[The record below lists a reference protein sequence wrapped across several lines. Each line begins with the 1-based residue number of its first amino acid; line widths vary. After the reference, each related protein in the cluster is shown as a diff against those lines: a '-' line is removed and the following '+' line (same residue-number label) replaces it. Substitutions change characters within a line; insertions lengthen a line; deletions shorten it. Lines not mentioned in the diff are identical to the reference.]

1 MEKSD
6 LTPGRYDEL
15 TERIFDVLAEKGP
28 GHTSMDSL
36 SRHLGMSK
44 RTLYEI
50 FGSKD
55 DMIRSVLSHLHG
67 KHAAQISK
75 IKEESGNVME
85 AISRVLALQQRAM
98 SKLSGAFFRDL
109 DDKYS
114 HIRNDYESTSHKWN
128 EDIKD
133 AIILG
138 IRQGVFRKNADYDI
152 IVPLMRVQM
161 ESLKRMEEFFPPEIT
176 ISQAYNAILT
186 GVLRSIATPEGIMIL
201 DKLTEQNKKESV

>member
-114 HIRNDYESTSHKWN
+114 HIRNDYETTSQRWN

-201 DKLTEQNKKESV
+201 DKLTER